1 MILVVLSLGLY
12 VIANVLYV
20 RLLSTPDYVLHA
32 YLRHSD
38 PSISGYIVFN
48 SQLAFLFGSYI
59 RIIVVFT
66 SISALIWIAAGLVI
80 FWRKSDDWMTLL
92 AAFGLITTGVAFSPQ
107 LYTMYVLADAHSL
120 LRMLITIVTALGWG
134 SIGLFAYLFPNGRF
148 VPRWTVCLALG
159 YLAYQIPQNVPVS
172 SPVSIEQWPPLLL
185 AVVEGSVLISPI
197 CAQLYRYRH
206 FSNGVERQQ
215 AKWVVF
221 GIVLTLLAQAVIFL
235 PPLFFPPLARS
246 DMPRSLY
253 TLIGACSFPIMLNM
267 IPLTIVFAMLRYRLW
282 DIDVLINRTLVYG
295 ALTVL
300 LACIYGGLVIA
311 FQVLLRGLF
320 SQANDVAIVISTLA
334 IAALFQPLRRRIQ
347 EGIDRRFYRRKYD
360 AAKTLAIF
368 AARLRL
374 RDNIELTTLT
384 DDLLGLVEET
394 MQPAHVSLWLRSS
407 QSAEKQST
415 EHGGHHPVA

>member
-1 MILVVLSLGLY
+1 M
-12 VIANVLYV
+12 
-20 RLLSTPDYVLHA
+20 
-32 YLRHSD
+32 
-38 PSISGYIVFN
+38 
-48 SQLAFLFGSYI
+48 
-59 RIIVVFT
+59 
-66 SISALIWIAAGLVI
+66 
-80 FWRKSDDWMTLL
+80 
-92 AAFGLITTGVAFSPQ
+92 
-107 LYTMYVLADAHSL
+107 
-120 LRMLITIVTALGWG
+120 
-134 SIGLFAYLFPNGRF
+134 
-148 VPRWTVCLALG
+148 
-159 YLAYQIPQNVPVS
+159 
-172 SPVSIEQWPPLLL
+172 
-185 AVVEGSVLISPI
+185 LISPI
-197 CAQLYRYRH
+197 CVQLYRYRH
-206 FSNGVERQQ
+206 FSSGVERQQ

-235 PPLFFPPLARS
+235 PPLFFPPLAQS
-246 DMPRSLY
+246 DMLRSLY
-253 TLIGACSFPIMLNM
+253 TLIGACAFPIMLNM